1 MPTDETDRA
10 LLGDSA
16 FDAHYGL
23 EVIECGAER
32 VHARVPIGAHLLQ
45 PTKIVHGGVY
55 ASIAEAVASSGT
67 NYAVTPNGEVGLGMS
82 NNTSFLRPAFE
93 GGVLDAVAVPVH
105 SGRTTWVWDVTIADD
120 QGRTCAVSRVTIAVR
135 PRRQP

>member
-1 MPTDETDRA
+1 MPTDENDRA

-32 VHARVPIGAHLLQ
+32 VHARVPIGPHLLQ

-55 ASIAEAVASSGT
+55 ASIAEALASSGT
-67 NYAVTPNGEVGLGMS
+67 NFAVTPNGEVGLGMS
-82 NNTSFLRPAFE
+82 NNTSFLRPASS
-93 GGVLDAVAVPVH
+93 GVLDAVATPIH
-105 SGRTTWVWDVTIADD
+105 RGRTTWVWDVRIADD
-120 QGRTCAVSRVTIAVR
+120 AGRTVAVSRVTIAVR
-135 PRRQP
+135 PRRQA